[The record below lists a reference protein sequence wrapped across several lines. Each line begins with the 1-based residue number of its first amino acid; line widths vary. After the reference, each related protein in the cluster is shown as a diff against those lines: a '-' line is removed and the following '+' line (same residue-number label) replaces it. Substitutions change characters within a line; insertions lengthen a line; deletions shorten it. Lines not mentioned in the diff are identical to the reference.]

1 MWWNQHFCHRKNP
14 TMFSD
19 FSDRAKQAM
28 QRAGEEA
35 CRLNHQYIGTEHILL
50 GLIAEDSGS
59 AANVLD
65 ALGITA
71 TAIQNGVE
79 AFVQRGSGPA
89 SSTAYPLTPR
99 SERVIELAR
108 DEARASAQQ
117 LDTEHLLVALLDEP
131 DGVAS
136 RVLHLLGVK
145 PDELR
150 AEALRTRI
158 SLMKLVERSV
168 RPVRASIV
176 RKRKMREELFA
187 HLTVIF
193 DEELARIGDPH
204 AALAQAAQRFGEP
217 AELARELD
225 SSLPS
230 YERISAYV
238 ERWVQYRAPE
248 TAARYAFRLAVHTF
262 WTLAAVLGLVTC
274 GVLLVY
280 GWIDAVRSM
289 LHVFAA
295 IVLFTPLL
303 QFAVG
308 LTFVKLRDAMW
319 GAFGSRRSA
328 GRVLLFSAVIAIV
341 AHVYLMGVAVV
352 ARSDFRA
359 VLDANRWG
367 GTIGL
372 TAAVVLLAIAYFT
385 GRDTIRDTQ
394 WAQLDVA
401 D

>member
-1 MWWNQHFCHRKNP
+1 MWWNQHFCHRKNAM
-14 TMFSD
+14 TFSD

-35 CRLNHQYIGTEHILL
+35 RRLNHEYIGTEHILL

-65 ALGITA
+65 ALGVTA
-71 TAIQNGVE
+71 TAIQSGVE

-89 SSTAYPLTPR
+89 SSTAFPLTPR

-117 LDTEHLLVALLDEP
+117 LDSEHLLVALLDEP

-168 RPVRASIV
+168 RPVRASTV

-193 DEELARIGDPH
+193 DEELARLGDPH

-217 AELARELD
+217 AELARDLD

-262 WTLAAVLGLVTC
+262 WILAAVLGLVTC
-274 GVLLVY
+274 GVVLVY
-280 GWIDAVRSM
+280 GWIEAVRSM
-289 LHVFAA
+289 LRVFAA

-319 GAFGSRRSA
+319 GAFGTRRSA

-352 ARSDFRA
+352 ARFDLSA
-359 VLDANRWG
+359 VLHANRWG
-367 GTIGL
+367 GTIGV
-372 TAAVVLLAIAYFT
+372 TAAFVLLAIAYFT